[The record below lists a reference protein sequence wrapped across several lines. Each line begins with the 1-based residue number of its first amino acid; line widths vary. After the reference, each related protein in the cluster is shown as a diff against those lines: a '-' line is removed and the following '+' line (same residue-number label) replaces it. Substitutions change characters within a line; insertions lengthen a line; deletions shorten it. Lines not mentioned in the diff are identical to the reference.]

1 MAYCEIFLIF
11 AEKYKTINHML
22 DKERG
27 LYIAHCANGALS
39 ITGKM
44 ANRHGLIAGAT
55 GTGKTV
61 TLQVMAET
69 FCQAGVPCFM
79 ADMKGDL
86 SGISQVGK
94 MSGFIEKRLPEF
106 EIADPQFQSC
116 PVRFFDVFGEQG
128 HPMRATISQMGPQL
142 LSRLMQLNETQ
153 DGVLNIVFRI
163 ADERGLLLDDLKDLR
178 SMLDWVSQ
186 HAKEYRTKYGTVTSM
201 SIGSIQR
208 ALLQLENQ
216 GAEKFFGLP
225 SFDIYDLL
233 QTDAS
238 GKGIMNVLAAD
249 KLMLQ
254 PKLYSTFLLWLL
266 SELYSTLPEVGDLPL
281 PKLVFFFD
289 EAHMLFTDTSKALLD
304 KIEQVIR
311 LIRSKGV
318 GIYFI
323 TQSPTDIPETILG
336 QLGNRV
342 QHALRAYTPK
352 DQKAVKTAADTFR
365 ANPAFKTD
373 EAIMNLETGEAL
385 VSFLDEKGAP
395 SVVERAKILFPLSQI
410 GAITDGQ
417 RLDIIKQSRI
427 YGKYDETKE
436 RESAFEVLIAEAD
449 RQLAEQEQQETEID
463 IPKPTAEAK
472 AEKKKPGLL
481 GKVGK
486 AILTA
491 ITSTLAA
498 ILGTYVSD
506 KVTGKKTKSR
516 TSATGRVV
524 KNATSAAT
532 RSVTRELTR
541 DILGNLIK

>member
-1 MAYCEIFLIF
+1 
-11 AEKYKTINHML
+11 ML
-22 DKERG
+22 DNERG

-106 EIADPQFQSC
+106 GIESPQFQSC
-116 PVRFFDVFGEQG
+116 PVRFYDVFGEQG
-128 HPMRATISQMGPQL
+128 HPMRATISQMGPML
-142 LSRLMQLNETQ
+142 LSRLLQLNETQ

-163 ADERGLLLDDLKDLR
+163 ADDRGLLLIDLKDLR
-178 SMLDWVSQ
+178 SMLDWVSK
-186 HAKEYRTKYGTVTSM
+186 HAKEYTTKYGNISVQT
-201 SIGSIQR
+201 IGAIQR
-208 ALLQLENQ
+208 ALLQLEAQ
-216 GAEKFFGLP
+216 GADKFFGEP

-233 QTDAS
+233 QTEG
-238 GKGIMNVLAAD
+238 GKGVMSVLAAD
-249 KLMLQ
+249 KLMMQ

-311 LIRSKGV
+311 LVRSKGV

-323 TQSPTDIPETILG
+323 TQSPTDIPEVILG

-365 ANPAFKTD
+365 ANPEFKTD

-395 SVVERAKILFPLSQI
+395 NIVERAKVLFPLSQI
-410 GAITDGQ
+410 GAVTEGQ
-417 RLDIIKQSRI
+417 RMDIIKQSRV
-427 YGKYDETKE
+427 YGKYDTPID
-436 RESAFEVLIAEAD
+436 RESAFEVLMAEA
-449 RQLAEQEQQETEID
+449 EQQM
-463 IPKPTAEAK
+463 AENEAAAQEEEKAK
-472 AEKKKPGLL
+472 GKKKSGMMS
-481 GKVGK
+481 KVWK
-486 AILTA
+486 AVLTA
-491 ITSTLAA
+491 ITSTFAT

-506 KVTGKKTKSR
+506 KVTGKKTKSK

-532 RSVTRELTR
+532 RSITKELTR
-541 DILGNLIK
+541 DILGNLVK

>member
-1 MAYCEIFLIF
+1 MY
-11 AEKYKTINHML
+11 
-22 DKERG
+22 DKQHG

-39 ITGKM
+39 IIGKM

-61 TLQVMAET
+61 TLQVMAES

-86 SGISQVGK
+86 SGISQTGK

-106 EIADPQFQSC
+106 GLENPEFQSC
-116 PVRFFDVFGEQG
+116 PVRFFDVYGEQG
-128 HPMRATISQMGPQL
+128 HPMRATVSQMGPQL
-142 LSRLMQLNETQ
+142 LSRLLGLNETQ
-153 DGVLNIVFRI
+153 DGVLNIVFRV
-163 ADERGLLLDDLKDLR
+163 ADERGLMILDLKDLR
-178 SMLDWVSQ
+178 SMLDYVSQ
-186 HAKEYRTKYGTVTSM
+186 HAKEYTSTYGNVS
-201 SIGSIQR
+201 SASVGAIQR
-208 ALLQLENQ
+208 ALLQLEAQ
-216 GAEKFFGLP
+216 GANQFFGEP
-225 SFDIYDLL
+225 SFDIYDLM
-233 QTDAS
+233 QTEG

-249 KLMLQ
+249 KLMMQ

-266 SELYSTLPEVGDLPL
+266 SELYSTLPEVGDMEL

-289 EAHMLFTDTSKALLD
+289 EAHMLFDGTSKALLD

-323 TQSPTDIPETILG
+323 TQSPTDIPENILG

-365 ANPAFKTD
+365 PNPDFKTD

-395 SVVERAKILFPLSQI
+395 SIVERAKILFPLSQI
-410 GAITDGQ
+410 GAVTEGQ
-417 RLDIIKQSRI
+417 RIDIIKQSRI
-427 YGKYDETKE
+427 YGKYDTPID
-436 RESAFEVLIAEAD
+436 RESAFEVLMADAERAL
-449 RQLAEQEQQETEID
+449 QEQEQQQTEID
-463 IPKPTAEAK
+463 IPKPEAK
-472 AEKKKPGLL
+472 AEKKKPGIMS
-481 GKVGK
+481 KVLK
-486 AILTA
+486 AVLTA
-491 ITSTLAA
+491 ITSTFAA

-506 KVTGKKTKSR
+506 KVTGKKTTSR
-516 TSATGRVV
+516 TSTTGRVA

-532 RSVTRELTR
+532 RTITKELTR

>member
-1 MAYCEIFLIF
+1 MYE
-11 AEKYKTINHML
+11 
-22 DKERG
+22 KERG
-27 LYIAHCANGALS
+27 LYIAHSDGGALS
-39 ITGKM
+39 VCGKM

-86 SGISQVGK
+86 SGISQAGK
-94 MSGFIEKRLPEF
+94 MSGFIEKRMPEF
-106 EIADPQFQSC
+106 GVENPEFQPC
-116 PVRFFDVFGEQG
+116 PVRFYDVYGEQG

-142 LSRLMQLNETQ
+142 LSRLLDLNETQ

-163 ADERGLLLDDLKDLR
+163 ADERGLLLIDLKDLR
-178 SMLDWVSQ
+178 AMLDYVSN
-186 HAKEYRTKYGTVTSM
+186 HAKEYTTTYGNVSAA
-201 SIGSIQR
+201 SVGAIQR

-216 GAEKFFGLP
+216 GADKFFGEP
-225 SFDIYDLL
+225 SFDIYDLI
-233 QTDAS
+233 QTEG
-238 GKGIMNVLAAD
+238 GKGVMSVLAAD
-249 KLMLQ
+249 KLMMQ

-289 EAHMLFTDTSKALLD
+289 EAHMLFDGTSKALLD

-323 TQSPTDIPETILG
+323 TQSPTDIPENILG

-365 ANPAFKTD
+365 ANPSFKTD

-395 SVVERAKILFPLSQI
+395 QMVERAKILFPLSQI
-410 GAITDGQ
+410 GAITEGQ
-417 RLDIIKQSRI
+417 RLDAIKQSRI
-427 YGKYDETKE
+427 YGKYDNAID
-436 RESAFEVLIAEAD
+436 RESAFEVLLE
-449 RQLAEQEQQETEID
+449 ESE
-463 IPKPTAEAK
+463 KAK
-472 AEKKKPGLL
+472 AEQAEMGSEAEEEKQKESKSKKSGFM
-481 GKVGK
+481 GKVLK
-486 AILTA
+486 AVFTA

-498 ILGTYVSD
+498 ILGTYISD

-516 TSATGRVV
+516 TSKTGRVV

-532 RSVTRELTR
+532 RTITKELTR
-541 DILGNLIK
+541 DILGNLVK